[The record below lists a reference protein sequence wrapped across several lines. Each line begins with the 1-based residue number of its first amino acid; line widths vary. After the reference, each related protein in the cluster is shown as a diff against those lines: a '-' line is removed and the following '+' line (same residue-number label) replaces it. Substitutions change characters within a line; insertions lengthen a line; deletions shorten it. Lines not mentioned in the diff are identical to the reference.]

1 MVVGGGGGGGGV
13 VGAPAPPRSLI
24 LQKCVLWGKKD
35 PEATLLSIFIFLID
49 LYFGRRI

>member
-1 MVVGGGGGGGGV
+1 MVGGGGGGV

-35 PEATLLSIFIFLID
+35 PEATLLLMEHFHFSD
-49 LYFGRRI
+49 